1 MKRRIVSLIAAAA
14 LMAISA
20 SPAMGAPGELFPEQP
35 GTHVA
40 NACESILTS
49 PGVSEHAILS
59 PTAQPIVAGLIN
71 DACFGG

>member
-20 SPAMGAPGELFPEQP
+20 SPAMGAPGSFPEQP

-40 NACESILTS
+40 NGCESVLTS